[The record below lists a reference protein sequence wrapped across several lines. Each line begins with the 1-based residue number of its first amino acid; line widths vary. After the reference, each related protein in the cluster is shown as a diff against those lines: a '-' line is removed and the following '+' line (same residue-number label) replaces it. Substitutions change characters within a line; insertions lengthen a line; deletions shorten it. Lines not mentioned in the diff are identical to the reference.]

1 MENSDATV
9 PALLQIHPADN
20 IAVLRRSLPADAG
33 FVVAGSVHRLPD
45 ALALGHK
52 IALTA
57 IPAGTKIIKYGVPI
71 GSAVF
76 DIAAGEHVHVHNMKS
91 DYLPTY
97 TLEEGK
103 KYAAH

>member
-1 MENSDATV
+1 M
-9 PALLQIHPADN
+9 PLLQIHPTDN
-20 IAVLRRSLPADAG
+20 IAVLRRSLPEGATYLVEG
-33 FVVAGSVHRLPD
+33 RPHHLPR

-52 IALTA
+52 IALST
-57 IPAGTKIIKYGVPI
+57 IPTGAKIIKYGVPI
-71 GSAVF
+71 GSALV

-97 TLEEGK
+97 TLEEGE